1 MRGILGPGTG
11 LGNSLLY
18 PASIKNLKQ
27 TFVLPSEGGH
37 TDFPTI
43 DAETA
48 DFFAFLVKETP
59 YKYISL
65 ERSFCGP
72 TIPMMFKFAAQRY
85 PEDAEASET
94 PTSEKIVLVG
104 VGANAPRIY
113 KEAVDLLIKI
123 YSAAIGNFIT
133 THVCLGGL
141 YLVGSLT
148 NSLLPRLEGVD
159 ILKGFRE
166 RHPEVEHLVKKAP
179 LVVCKE
185 IDLGLKGAF
194 YVARSIL
201 KDL

>member
-1 MRGILGPGTG
+1 
-11 LGNSLLY
+11 
-18 PASIKNLKQ
+18 
-27 TFVLPSEGGH
+27 
-37 TDFPTI
+37 
-43 DAETA
+43 
-48 DFFAFLVKETP
+48 
-59 YKYISL
+59 
-65 ERSFCGP
+65 
-72 TIPMMFKFAAQRY
+72 MFKFTAQRY

-104 VGANAPRIY
+104 VGADAPRIY

-166 RHPEVEHLVKKAP
+166 RHP
-179 LVVCKE
+179 
-185 IDLGLKGAF
+185 
-194 YVARSIL
+194 
-201 KDL
+201 

>member
-1 MRGILGPGTG
+1 
-11 LGNSLLY
+11 
-18 PASIKNLKQ
+18 
-27 TFVLPSEGGH
+27 
-37 TDFPTI
+37 
-43 DAETA
+43 
-48 DFFAFLVKETP
+48 
-59 YKYISL
+59 
-65 ERSFCGP
+65 
-72 TIPMMFKFAAQRY
+72 MMFKFAAQRY

-94 PTSEKIVLVG
+94 PTSEKIVSVG
-104 VGANAPRIY
+104 VGADAPRIY

-179 LVVCKE
+179 LLVCKE